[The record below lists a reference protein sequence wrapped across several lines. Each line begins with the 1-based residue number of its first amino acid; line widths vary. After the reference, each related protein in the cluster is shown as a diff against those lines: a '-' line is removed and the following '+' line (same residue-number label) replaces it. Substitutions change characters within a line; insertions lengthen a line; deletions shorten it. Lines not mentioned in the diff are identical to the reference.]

1 MDLTQQKAHVAR
13 QLLQQMRW
21 SYEALAELYFE
32 VRWDATKTRL
42 FLTLLTSLAQ
52 RQPYML
58 PSFAILTAD
67 AQLLSNLILLVFVLL
82 LLTYKQAHAVV
93 HMMLRQNART
103 SCSEFTQVIV
113 I

>member
-32 VRWDATKTRL
+32 VRWDVTKTRL
-42 FLTLLTSLAQ
+42 FLTLLKSLAQ
-52 RQPYML
+52 RQSYTL
-58 PSFAILTAD
+58 PSCAILTAD
-67 AQLLSNLILLVFVLL
+67 SQLVRNLIVLVLFLL
-82 LLTYKQAHAVV
+82 LLTDEQALAVV
-93 HMMLRQNART
+93 NMILRKKSRPN
-103 SCSEFTQVIV
+103 CSELTPVIV